1 MCIMTNIV
9 IFDRHFLRKSEID
22 SNNYNINFHKDS
34 KTGLRLGS
42 LVTFDPNFDP
52 LEMRNEK
59 KRKVISFATFLRG
72 IQICNQNLILTTL
85 KSRPVGDHILTPW
98 PLTLCNLHFP
108 SIFWQNKHIALK
120 LRDSSWVYFL
130 CLFFVFSFVF
140 FFCTAIFFKNQLC
153 NYHFFFFQDSRK
165 RDCLYTNDPK
175 H

>member
-9 IFDRHFLRKSEID
+9 IFDRHFLRKSEND
-22 SNNYNINFHKDS
+22 SNNYYLIFHKDS

-85 KSRPVGDHILTPW
+85 KSRPVGDHILTP
-98 PLTLCNLHFP
+98 
-108 SIFWQNKHIALK
+108 
-120 LRDSSWVYFL
+120 
-130 CLFFVFSFVF
+130 
-140 FFCTAIFFKNQLC
+140 
-153 NYHFFFFQDSRK
+153 
-165 RDCLYTNDPK
+165 
-175 H
+175 